1 MCHAACQQNGIYPA
15 VQHNGSRTD
24 AFGNLVNHG
33 IQHRFGMLVPFLY
46 PADNGG
52 NIGRAQV
59 GCQSGTAG
67 DALFEFVFCVAAGT
81 AEVYQ
86 LPGRERTGTFR
97 RERAFTVERVVYVD
111 SLAMMMNADG
121 YAAAQ
126 MADNQVEFFVARIM
140 LGGIRGE
147 PVMRAISSS
156 SSTTPG
162 SAMKA
167 RQPGSSAA
175 SSEAMRHPKLQAW
188 VRMA

>member
-1 MCHAACQQNGIYPA
+1 M
-15 VQHNGSRTD
+15 R
-24 AFGNLVNHG
+24 
-33 IQHRFGMLVPFLY
+33 
-46 PADNGG
+46 
-52 NIGRAQV
+52 
-59 GCQSGTAG
+59 
-67 DALFEFVFCVAAGT
+67 FEFVFCVAAGT

-140 LGGIRGE
+140 LGGIAAGNGTLVQRMPDGDAGHKGE

>member
-33 IQHRFGMLVPFLY
+33 IQHRFGMFVPFLY

-52 NIGRAQV
+52 NIGRAQM

-67 DALFEFVFCVAAGT
+67 DALFKFVFCVAAGT

-97 RERAFTVERVVYVD
+97 RERAAYH
-111 SLAMMMNADG
+111 
-121 YAAAQ
+121 
-126 MADNQVEFFVARIM
+126 ARRRS
-140 LGGIRGE
+140 GGQWH
-147 PVMRAISSS
+147 A
-156 SSTTPG
+156 G
-162 SAMKA
+162 SAHA
-167 RQPGSSAA
+167 R
-175 SSEAMRHPKLQAW
+175 W
-188 VRMA
+188 